1 MLQKKVYWNIYS
13 AEEMKIF
20 EKYAQQEDYHWECSE
35 SVFMAHDSLTK
46 HIPFCFRLDNI
57 KKTITWEEKIYFSG
71 GRMPGIYIVNER
83 QESEYLCFEKAD
95 CVEETI
101 KKSTKA
107 ILPKVGDIIDIE
119 EGDSDFLYSY
129 YFKWF
134 KKNKIDLDIAARY
147 AYTEQELP
155 VGAYEIIAIGKNDF
169 ETKAIYA
176 ITPTNRFDG
185 LVFLISE
192 DCITE

>member
-1 MLQKKVYWNIYS
+1 MLQKRVYWNIYS

-35 SVFMAHDSLTK
+35 SVFMAHDSLIK
-46 HIPFCFRLDNI
+46 YIPFSFRLDNAQ
-57 KKTITWEEKIYFSG
+57 KTITWEEKIYSSG

-95 CVEETI
+95 CIEEAI
-101 KKSTKA
+101 KKSTRV
-107 ILPKVGDIIDIE
+107 ILPKVGDIINIE
-119 EGDSDFLYSY
+119 KGDSEFLYPY

-134 KKNKIDLDIAARY
+134 KKNEIDLDIAARY
-147 AYTEQELP
+147 AYAEQEIP
-155 VGAYEIIAIGKNDF
+155 VGAYDIIAIGKNDF
-169 ETKAIYA
+169 ETKFIYA

-192 DCITE
+192 DYITE